1 MDNWVAGM
9 AGTIALVG
17 TFVFGYSIGS
27 IDIGNDC
34 KKLGAFYVSNTVYE
48 CKVKEKHEQHG
59 L

>member
-17 TFVFGYSIGS
+17 TFFFGYSIGS

-48 CKVKEKHEQHG
+48 CKVKEKNP
-59 L
+59 